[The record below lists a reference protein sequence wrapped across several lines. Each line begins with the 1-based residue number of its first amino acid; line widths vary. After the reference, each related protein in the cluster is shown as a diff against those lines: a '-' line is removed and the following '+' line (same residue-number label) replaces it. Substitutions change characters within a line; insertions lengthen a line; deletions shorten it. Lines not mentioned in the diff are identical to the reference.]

1 MNNRKEELRKK
12 LIYIRTNI
20 DKKFKK
26 EKKINE
32 TLCSLISYKNEVVA
46 GYFPY
51 NSEVDVMPFL
61 NHLEKKKIILCLPF
75 IREKNSYLLF
85 KLWKPDFKLVEG
97 KYKIMTPENNHFC
110 EPTSI
115 IIPLLGFD
123 INKNRLGYGGGFYD
137 RTIEFLEKKKKV
149 LKIGV
154 AFEEQE
160 INTVPSMKYDKKLDL
175 IVTPNRVIK

>member
-1 MNNRKEELRKK
+1 
-12 LIYIRTNI
+12 
-20 DKKFKK
+20 
-26 EKKINE
+26 
-32 TLCSLISYKNEVVA
+32 
-46 GYFPY
+46 
-51 NSEVDVMPFL
+51 
-61 NHLEKKKIILCLPF
+61 
-75 IREKNSYLLF
+75 
-85 KLWKPDFKLVEG
+85 
-97 KYKIMTPENNHFC
+97 MTPENNHFC